1 MAQLNVSSNP
11 YTFVR
16 VSVMK
21 SRLLRKEDY
30 DRLLK
35 MSVPEIT
42 GFLGQ
47 TEYKKEIDEL
57 AMRHSGSELVE
68 LALNKNLVST
78 FRKLLRISD
87 DNLNEFISVFFKR
100 NDIWNLSLVLR
111 AKFSGMNPEEVRDMF
126 LPVGQFPQEELE
138 AMLEKS
144 IEDIVSGLARKGL
157 LSQSGETSQAALE
170 NSLTGN
176 YYQSVAEFTRN
187 IKAEGHL
194 FLRFLQEEIAILNLV
209 TIFKMKRDKVPSD
222 QIMAAMFV
230 PKLHKSLAGF
240 VAAKDL
246 DELFRLL
253 QESRFSEAAQEG
265 YEEFRKTG
273 SLAVLE
279 SALNR
284 RLLERTIL
292 LTHQNPLS
300 IEVLLGYMFAKHIE
314 VKNIRLIVK
323 AKSLRIPQEFIE
335 REVIA

>member
-222 QIMAAMFV
+222 QI
-230 PKLHKSLAGF
+230 
-240 VAAKDL
+240 
-246 DELFRLL
+246 
-253 QESRFSEAAQEG
+253 
-265 YEEFRKTG
+265 
-273 SLAVLE
+273 
-279 SALNR
+279 
-284 RLLERTIL
+284 
-292 LTHQNPLS
+292 
-300 IEVLLGYMFAKHIE
+300 
-314 VKNIRLIVK
+314 
-323 AKSLRIPQEFIE
+323 
-335 REVIA
+335 